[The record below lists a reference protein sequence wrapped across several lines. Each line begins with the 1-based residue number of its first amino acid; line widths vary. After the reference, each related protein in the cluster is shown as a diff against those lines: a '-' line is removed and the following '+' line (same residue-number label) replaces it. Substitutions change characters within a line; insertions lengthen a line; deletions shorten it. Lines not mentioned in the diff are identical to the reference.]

1 MSQFQHRACCHWH
14 CCHTS
19 ETELSLMWLVA
30 LVSQNVCCERG
41 LSNTKSNNVEKRKL
55 HCMDEDLSAWSTSG
69 RCPHCKDLR
78 IQLYVYAQRHTYAYT
93 HFFIRWMENHSNILN
108 LTNTFQ
114 WQDQQRWK
122 VQLIV
127 IHQEVLQQ
135 FSNNRHW
142 VLRLWL
148 FTTLR
153 PNITWRMIDHKVL
166 PSSWLNE
173 IVINWEEAASVK
185 FKKKNAK

>member
-55 HCMDEDLSAWSTSG
+55 HCMDEGLSAWSTSG

-127 IHQEVLQQ
+127 IHQGGSPTVFEQPPLSAPAVAVYNPAPKHYLKDDRSQSASQ
-135 FSNNRHW
+135 F
-142 VLRLWL
+142 
-148 FTTLR
+148 
-153 PNITWRMIDHKVL
+153 
-166 PSSWLNE
+166 
-173 IVINWEEAASVK
+173 VIKWNCY
-185 FKKKNAK
+185 